1 MTEKANEL
9 LQKMASEVD
18 NGKRSSFDSFFYL
31 GYQKSIIEELED
43 NGYINVKNDVIASI
57 ELTRSGYEETKR

>member
-31 GYQKSIIEELED
+31 GYPKSVIEELED

-57 ELTRSGYEETKR
+57 ELTRSGYEEAKR